1 VLTVLCSAAA
11 AFVYWGSADRQ
22 DFSGN
27 VNNQPFPFERWLR
40 LGGGGDGAEEE
51 EQGGAGGE
59 QRKKED

>member
-1 VLTVLCSAAA
+1 M
-11 AFVYWGSADRQ
+11 YWGSADRQ

-40 LGGGGDGAEEE
+40 LGGGGGGDGAEEE